1 MYNDNDKSYR
11 NTYLI
16 ERIERNIEKDKKSV
30 AKDTALLGASALAV
44 GIGALGI
51 ALLGDDVINA
61 LTSGDALTLGSYML
75 VRFQG
80 AGVTISAISVIGG
93 IVAAV
98 NNTKNAI
105 SSFKK
110 LKDDKNRLEEE
121 KGRSR

>member
-1 MYNDNDKSYR
+1 MYNDNDKTYR

-61 LTSGDALTLGSYML
+61 FTSGDALTLGSYML

-80 AGVTISAISVIGG
+80 AGVLISAASVISG

-98 NNTKNAI
+98 DNTKNAI

>member
-61 LTSGDALTLGSYML
+61 FTSGDALTLGSYML

-80 AGVTISAISVIGG
+80 AGVVISAASVISG

-98 NNTKNAI
+98 DNTKNAI